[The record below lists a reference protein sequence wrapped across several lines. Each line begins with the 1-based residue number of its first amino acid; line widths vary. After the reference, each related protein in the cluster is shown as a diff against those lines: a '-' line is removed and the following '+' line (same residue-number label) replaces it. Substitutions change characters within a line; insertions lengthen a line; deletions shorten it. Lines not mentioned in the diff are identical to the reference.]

1 MRPSQKETKILIKD
15 YYYVINKRIPKIKQ
29 ELLDK
34 EKEIDDIISA
44 LTLSANKISDEVHG
58 SGISKPVER
67 IYEEKERLCELF
79 RSSLE
84 DLRTEL
90 EQCMR
95 KERIYKKWFADSK
108 LNEKE
113 ENVIRYTYSDG
124 LIDWK
129 IASKIGYESRTV
141 RRIRKKALEK
151 LSTNVLIDMVS

>member
-1 MRPSQKETKILIKD
+1 MRPSQKDTKTLIRD
-15 YYYVINKRIPKIKQ
+15 YYYVINKQIPKINQ
-29 ELLDK
+29 ELLGMK
-34 EKEIDDIISA
+34 KEIDDIIEA

-67 IYEEKERLCELF
+67 IYEEKERITKLYENRLK
-79 RSSLE
+79 
-84 DLRTEL
+84 DVGDEL
-90 EQCMR
+90 EQCLK
-95 KERIYKKWFADSK
+95 KERIYKKWFADSE

-113 ENVIRYTYSDG
+113 EDVIRYTYSDG

-151 LSTNVLIDMVS
+151 LSANVLIDVIY

>member
-1 MRPSQKETKILIKD
+1 MGLSQKEIKALIRD
-15 YYYVINKRIPKIKQ
+15 YYYVINKQLPKINQ
-29 ELLDK
+29 ELLGMK
-34 EKEIDDIISA
+34 KEIDESISA

-67 IYEEKERLCELF
+67 IYEEKERITKLYENRLK
-79 RSSLE
+79 
-84 DLRTEL
+84 DVGDEL
-90 EQCMR
+90 EQYLK
-95 KERIYKKWFADSK
+95 KERIYKKWFADSQ

-113 ENVIRYTYSDG
+113 EDVIRYTYSDG

-151 LSTNVLIDMVS
+151 LSANVLIDVIY

>member
-1 MRPSQKETKILIKD
+1 MGLSQKEIKALIRD
-15 YYYVINKRIPKIKQ
+15 YYYVINKQLPKINQ
-29 ELLDK
+29 ELLGMK
-34 EKEIDDIISA
+34 KEIDEIISA

-67 IYEEKERLCELF
+67 IYEEKERITKLYENRLK
-79 RSSLE
+79 
-84 DLRTEL
+84 DVGDEL
-90 EQCMR
+90 EQYLK
-95 KERIYKKWFADSK
+95 KERIYKKWFADSQ

-113 ENVIRYTYSDG
+113 EDVIRYTYSDG

-151 LSTNVLIDMVS
+151 LSANVLIDVIY